1 MVVDSWR
8 EKGEGGENN
17 GETSLGNTFS
27 NFTRGKYTPQNPV
40 YNNKH
45 DQGGIHGDNLNSNS
59 DAGEELSRISEDGVI
74 VVDPKRRRIS
84 QEIRKTSG
92 KSPLLIMLHVLPVTC
107 QKIE

>member
-1 MVVDSWR
+1 MQIIEVRKAMVVDSWR

-45 DQGGIHGDNLNSNS
+45 DQGGIHGDNLNSNRNFL
-59 DAGEELSRISEDGVI
+59 GFRKMVLSLWTLKED
-74 VVDPKRRRIS
+74 
-84 QEIRKTSG
+84 E
-92 KSPLLIMLHVLPVTC
+92 
-107 QKIE
+107 